1 MYTPGEEIVQIV
13 DEHNRELGELPRRLM
28 RDQRLIHRASYILV
42 FNAAGE
48 LFIQK
53 RTTTKDVY
61 PGYWDVAAGGV
72 VQAGETYEQSAEREL
87 AEELGVGS
95 GSVKLNFLFDQY
107 YEDQENRVWGR
118 IFTCIHEGPFIL
130 QAEEVE
136 YGRFMLPSNV
146 LDESSSEPFSEL
158 FTPDGILVLQKLLA
172 QKEERSVVEKTTR

>member
-28 RDQRLIHRASYILV
+28 REQRLIHRASYILV

-53 RTTTKDVY
+53 RTASKDVY

-87 AEELGVGS
+87 SEELGVGP
-95 GSVKLNFLFDQY
+95 VKLDFLFDQY

-118 IFTCIHEGPFIL
+118 IFTCVHEGPFIL

-136 YGRFMLPSNV
+136 YGRFMLPNAA
-146 LDESSSEPFSEL
+146 LDYSTSES
-158 FTPDGILVLQKLLA
+158 FTPDGILILHKLLA
-172 QKEERSVVEKTTR
+172 LKKDISTIMEQVC

>member
-1 MYTPGEEIVQIV
+1 MYTPGEEIVWIV
-13 DEHNRELGELPRRLM
+13 DERNQELGELPRRLM
-28 RDQRLIHRASYILV
+28 REQRLIHRVSYILV

-53 RTTTKDVY
+53 RTATKDVY

-87 AEELGVGS
+87 VEELGVKAVS
-95 GSVKLNFLFDQY
+95 LTFLFDQY

-118 IFTCIHEGPFIL
+118 IFTCVHEGPFTL

-136 YGRFMLPSNV
+136 EGRFM
-146 LDESSSEPFSEL
+146 EPHKALAYSRSAP
-158 FTPDGILVLQKLLA
+158 FTPDGVLVLEKVLEQQKNIS
-172 QKEERSVVEKTTR
+172 R

>member
-1 MYTPGEEIVQIV
+1 MYIPGEEIVRIV
-13 DEHNRELGELPRRLM
+13 DEQNKALGELPRRLM
-28 RDQRLIHRASYILV
+28 REQRLIHRASYILV

-48 LFIQK
+48 LFVQK
-53 RTTTKDVY
+53 RTASKDVY

-95 GSVKLNFLFDQY
+95 VKLNFLFDQY

-118 IFTCIHEGPFIL
+118 IFTCVHEGPFTL

-136 YGRFMLPSNV
+136 YGRFMLPSNA
-146 LDESSSEPFSEL
+146 LDLSTSEP
-158 FTPDGILVLQKLLA
+158 FTPDGILILEKLLA
-172 QKEERSVVEKTTR
+172 EEEDS